1 MRKSVEEA
9 KFEFPVAVDNDK
21 EIWSTWG
28 NTMWP
33 SVYLI
38 DKQGY
43 IRYWWYGELNW
54 EGAQGEKIMRER
66 IEQLLA
72 E

>member
-1 MRKSVEEA
+1 MKEA
-9 KFEFPVAVDNDK
+9 QLKFPVVVDNDK
-21 EIWSTWG
+21 KTWNNWG

-38 DKQGY
+38 DKKGY

-54 EGAQGEKIMRER
+54 KGTEGEKIMRKR
-66 IEQLLA
+66 IEELLA
-72 E
+72 EKG